1 MFGNLINILIPSVIK
16 IVSDI
21 LTVLPVIID
30 FVSDLVASLIPS
42 VIKIVSEIHT
52 VLPVIIGVVKDLVI
66 NEIPKIL
73 AKITDILDAVAPIS
87 DTLENI
93 SRVLNV
99 FKNVGGTAV
108 GDFGEKASTGLI
120 AGWDFFKGG
129 GVVGWGLR
137 QLGIKPFATGGIV
150 TSPTLSLIGERGPE
164 AVVPLNES
172 GFGATY
178 NVYIT
183 GDVYGVSDLETRIEK
198 AIQRTANKSY
208 YR

>member
-1 MFGNLINILIPSVIK
+1 MG
-16 IVSDI
+16 
-21 LTVLPVIID
+21 
-30 FVSDLVASLIPS
+30 
-42 VIKIVSEIHT
+42 
-52 VLPVIIGVVKDLVI
+52 G
-66 NEIPKIL
+66 
-73 AKITDILDAVAPIS
+73 AVAG
-87 DTLENI
+87 
-93 SRVLNV
+93 V
-99 FKNVGGTAV
+99 A
-108 GDFGEKASTGLI
+108 GDFGEKASTGLK

-137 QLGIKPFATGGIV
+137 QLGITPFATGGIV